1 MAINTIAIRKQVVSV
16 LREILSDP
24 DAGLELTAYAKRRLA
39 KSQKDKVAGRVTPLK
54 DILRKYGL

>member
-1 MAINTIAIRKQVVSV
+1 MTKDKVIRRQVISI

-39 KSQKDKVAGRVTPLK
+39 KSQRSKAAGRVKPLFEV
-54 DILRKYGL
+54 LRMYGL